1 MLLSFLLICFLI
13 FMIASLGVRILLTV
27 AFNRAKRRG
36 ANVHQQNY
44 TSARP
49 DDRKK
54 EGEVYV
60 STSSV
65 GAQDK
70 VVEKDMGEYVEF
82 ETVKEDK

>member
-36 ANVHQQNY
+36 ANVHQQNH
-44 TSARP
+44 TKR
-49 DDRKK
+49 

-60 STSSV
+60 STPS
-65 GAQDK
+65 AAPQDK